1 MENKEVIDQLTQG
14 GQHTDQQDQP
24 LEVRQRE
31 IQAILD
37 EYLTRINAKI
47 KPPERVDEALNLSYT
62 DKKNLDSEQCGEYYD
77 LLIRQSYYL
86 QQEMNYNKGK
96 LDWCEG
102 TLSYFIANY
111 WQGDNFTKR
120 EEKGAKLAIN
130 NTAVRTLLKM
140 LYQAKT
146 YVTSLE
152 KLAERME
159 KIAESY
165 KNLQYTKRK
174 YQA

>member
-1 MENKEVIDQLTQG
+1 METEETKEVE
-14 GQHTDQQDQP
+14 QP
-24 LEVRQRE
+24 LEIRQHE
-31 IQAILD
+31 IQQLLD

-47 KPPERVDEALNLSYT
+47 KQPERVDEALNLSYS
-62 DKKNLDSEQCGEYYD
+62 DKKNLDAEQCGEYYD
-77 LLIRQSYYL
+77 LLIRQAYFL
-86 QQEMNYNKGK
+86 QQELNYHKGK
-96 LDWCEG
+96 FEWCDG

-120 EEKGAKLAIN
+120 DEKGAKLAIN
-130 NTAVRTLLKM
+130 NTAVKTLLKM
-140 LYQAKT
+140 LYHAKT
-146 YVTSLE
+146 YVTALE